1 MGKEQPIK
9 MYFLITV
16 LLFIVLVYFGLMLRN
31 FLSEKFSSEDSKKI
45 EETRGALPDE
55 VQQARAA
62 WTAGFLIFV
71 TMIVIFAT
79 FKLATR
85 RR

>member
-1 MGKEQPIK
+1 
-9 MYFLITV
+9 MYFLISV
-16 LLFIVLVYFGLMLRN
+16 LLFIFLVYFVLMLRN